1 MSISVPRE
9 RLQDG
14 ITAIRPLE
22 SSDLPALVE
31 ARIRNREFLT
41 EWEPTRDESFFTPAG
56 QARELALDDA
66 AWRTATGFPFAIL
79 DAEDGRPADRA
90 RRAGERRARASGR
103 TRRSATGSARTPAA
117 AGTPRGRWGSSLRF
131 AFEVAGLHRVQPA
144 IMPRN
149 IRSRRV
155 VEKCGFRQEGVA
167 ARYLRINGAWEDHL
181 LYAMTVEDWRDLH
194 PE

>member
-1 MSISVPRE
+1 MSISVPRG
-9 RLQDG
+9 RLQDAA
-14 ITAIRPLE
+14 TVIRPLE
-22 SSDLPALVE
+22 TSDLPGLVE

-79 DAEDGRPADRA
+79 DAD
-90 RRAGERRARASGR
+90 AGERLIGRVALANVVRGVWQNATLGYWVSHDVGSKGHATRAVGLA
-103 TRRSATGSARTPAA
+103 
-117 AGTPRGRWGSSLRF
+117 LRF

-149 IRSRRV
+149 VRSRRV
-155 VEKCGFRQEGVA
+155 VEKCGFRHEGVA
-167 ARYLRINGAWEDHL
+167 TRYLKINGAWEDHDIF
-181 LYAMTVEDWRDLH
+181 AMTAEDWRDLH
-194 PE
+194 GE

>member
-1 MSISVPRE
+1 VSAAIPRD
-9 RLQDG
+9 RLQEG

-22 SSDLPALVE
+22 ASDLSALVE

-41 EWEPTRDESFFTPAG
+41 EWEPSRDESFFTPAG

-79 DAEDGRPADRA
+79 DASADDRLIGRVALANVVRGVWQNATLGYWVSEDAGGR
-90 RRAGERRARASGR
+90 GH
-103 TRRSATGSARTPAA
+103 ATAA
-117 AGTPRGRWGSSLRF
+117 VRLVLRF

-149 IRSRRV
+149 ARSRRV
-155 VEKCGFRQEGVA
+155 VEKCGFRHEGVA
-167 ARYLRINGAWEDHL
+167 LRYLKINGVWEDHD
-181 LYAMTVEDWRDLH
+181 LYAMTVEDWRDLQGT
-194 PE
+194 

>member
-1 MSISVPRE
+1 MSISVPRD

-14 ITAIRPLE
+14 TTAIRPLE

-79 DAEDGRPADRA
+79 DAEAGDRLIGRVALANVVRGPWQNATLGYWISKDAIGRGHA
-90 RRAGERRARASGR
+90 ARAVRLALGY
-103 TRRSATGSARTPAA
+103 
-117 AGTPRGRWGSSLRF
+117 
-131 AFEVAGLHRVQPA
+131 AFDHVGLHRVQPA
-144 IMPRN
+144 IIPRN
-149 IRSRRV
+149 IASQRV
-155 VEKCGFRQEGVA
+155 ADKVGFRLEGRA
-167 ARYLRINGAWEDHL
+167 LRYLKINGVWEDHDI
-181 LYAMTVEDWRDLH
+181 YALTSEDWEAMQAR
-194 PE
+194 

>member
-1 MSISVPRE
+1 LTIGVPRE
-9 RLQDG
+9 RLREG
-14 ITAIRPLE
+14 GTAIRPLE

-31 ARIRNREFLT
+31 ARMRNREFLA

-79 DAEDGRPADRA
+79 DVNDGDRLIGRVALANVVRGVWQNATLGYWVSEDVGGR
-90 RRAGERRARASGR
+90 GH
-103 TRRSATGSARTPAA
+103 ATAA
-117 AGTPRGRWGSSLRF
+117 VRLALRF

-149 IRSRRV
+149 VRSRRV
-155 VEKCGFRQEGVA
+155 VEKCGFRHEGVA
-167 ARYLRINGAWEDHL
+167 LRYLKINGAWEDHD
-181 LYAMTVEDWRDLH
+181 LYAMTVEDWRDLQR
-194 PE
+194 

>member
-1 MSISVPRE
+1 VSVSIPRE

-31 ARIRNREFLT
+31 ARIRNRDFLT

-79 DAEDGRPADRA
+79 DTEVGDRLIGRVALANVVRGVWQNATIGYWVSADAGSRGHATRA
-90 RRAGERRARASGR
+90 VELA
-103 TRRSATGSARTPAA
+103 
-117 AGTPRGRWGSSLRF
+117 LRF

-149 IRSRRV
+149 VRSRRV
-155 VEKCGFRQEGVA
+155 VEKCGFRLEGVA
-167 ARYLRINGAWEDHL
+167 ARYLKINGVWEDHN
-181 LYAMTVEDWRDLH
+181 LYAMTAEDWRDLH
-194 PE
+194 PQ